1 MSSMPWLRLYNEI
14 RNDAK
19 IKRIARL
26 TSQSKFMLVGVWVT
40 ILVLAN
46 ESPRRGKLLISNDIP
61 MTYDDILDE
70 LGLDTDIFK
79 VIWDSFIN
87 MEMIAVNEGVYEVSN
102 WDKRQFASD
111 NVAARMR
118 KSRAKKRNGDEPLRN
133 SDVTVTSQ
141 VRHSDVIDSD
151 SDSDSESNINEAELD
166 KKWGGIF
173 SLYSNNINISESPL
187 TIQEMQSDEFFK
199 LPFEWWQQAIKI
211 AGDRNIR
218 KWSYV
223 RGVLNKSIE
232 RGISPDK
239 ASEEMS
245 NGKNPSAKSHKSS
258 NSVST
263 KPTRSEVSEIDRK
276 IKELEEGGDLLNV

>member
-26 TSQSKFMLVGVWVT
+26 TGQSKFMLVGVWVT

-70 LGLDTDIFK
+70 LGIDAETFRI
-79 VIWDSFIN
+79 IWDSFID
-87 MEMIAVNEGVYEVSN
+87 MEMISANEGVYEVAN

-118 KSRAKKRNGDEPLRN
+118 KSRAKKRNGDKPLRN
-133 SDVTVTSQ
+133 GDVTVTSQ
-141 VRHSDVIDSD
+141 VRHSYVIDSD
-151 SDSDSESNINEAELD
+151 SDSDSESNTNEAELD
-166 KKWGGIF
+166 KKWGDIF
-173 SLYSNNINISESPL
+173 SLYSNNINVSESPL

-199 LPFEWWQQAIKI
+199 LPFEWWQQAVKI
-211 AGDRNIR
+211 ACDRNVR

-223 RGVLNKSIE
+223 RAILDKSIKA
-232 RGISPDK
+232 GVSPDSV
-239 ASEEMS
+239 SEEMK
-245 NGKNPSAKSHKSS
+245 NGKIKTNKANARVDKGLLGESDIRAAHGDAKS
-258 NSVST
+258 SV
-263 KPTRSEVSEIDRK
+263 DW
-276 IKELEEGGDLLNV
+276 